1 MVWWASLF
9 SEMELS
15 LLGSF
20 VPRAGV
26 GALHSSADEH
36 FQIKESLLENLPL
49 PKVTWRGI
57 VLILSDE
64 LEGWSFLVWRLNGG
78 RGSF

>member
-1 MVWWASLF
+1 MPFYVKKIFLLQFLDGLAGPASLF

-36 FQIKESLLENLPL
+36 FRGKGISSRKSSLAKSN
-49 PKVTWRGI
+49 
-57 VLILSDE
+57 
-64 LEGWSFLVWRLNGG
+64 LEGALFL
-78 RGSF
+78 F